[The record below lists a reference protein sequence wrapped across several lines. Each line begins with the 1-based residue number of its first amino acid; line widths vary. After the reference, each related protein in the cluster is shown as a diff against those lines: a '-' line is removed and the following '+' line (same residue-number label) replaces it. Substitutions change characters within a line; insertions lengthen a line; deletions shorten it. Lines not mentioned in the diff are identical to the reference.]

1 MLGAGKRGG
10 GGQEKA
16 LEKALEI
23 RKWKRQ
29 QRLPRQGRHGGP
41 TRETKDT
48 TPNAPTTLPLS
59 LCLPSPPL
67 SLSYTATLAI
77 PSVREWRIDLNESKR
92 YAH

>member
-1 MLGAGKRGG
+1 MLGARERRGKV

-29 QRLPRQGRHGGP
+29 QRLPPQSRHGGP

-48 TPNAPTTLPLS
+48 TPNAPATLH
-59 LCLPSPPL
+59 PPL
-67 SLSYTATLAI
+67 SLSVPLTLPHWQSPQPVSGALI
-77 PSVREWRIDLNESKR
+77 
-92 YAH
+92 

>member
-1 MLGAGKRGG
+1 MLGARERREEV

-48 TPNAPTTLPLS
+48 TPNAPATLPLPALSQS
-59 LCLPSPPL
+59 LTLPHWQSPQPVSGAL
-67 SLSYTATLAI
+67 I
-77 PSVREWRIDLNESKR
+77 
-92 YAH
+92 

>member
-1 MLGAGKRGG
+1 MLGAGERGEV

-29 QRLPRQGRHGGP
+29 QRLPRQSRHGGP

-48 TPNAPTTLPLS
+48 TPNAPATLPLP
-59 LCLPSPPL
+59 LPPHYL
-67 SLSYTATLAI
+67 SLPLTLPHWQSPQPVSGALI
-77 PSVREWRIDLNESKR
+77 
-92 YAH
+92 

>member
-1 MLGAGKRGG
+1 MLGAGEKGEV

-29 QRLPRQGRHGGP
+29 QRLPRQSRHGGP

-48 TPNAPTTLPLS
+48 TPNAPATFPLPQS
-59 LCLPSPPL
+59 CSPPL
-67 SLSYTATLAI
+67 SLSLTLPHWQSPQPVSGALI
-77 PSVREWRIDLNESKR
+77 
-92 YAH
+92 

>member
-1 MLGAGKRGG
+1 MLGARERRGEV

-48 TPNAPTTLPLS
+48 TPNAPATLPL
-59 LCLPSPPL
+59 PPL
-67 SLSYTATLAI
+67 SLPLSHCHTGNPLS
-77 PSVREWRIDLNESKR
+77 P
-92 YAH
+92 